1 MNITGNKVFITG
13 GGSGI
18 GLAVAEA
25 FLAEGNR
32 VVISGRDPEKLAAA
46 KRAHPELITVR
57 ADITD
62 EADVHR
68 VAEEFADT
76 NILVNNAGVG
86 RVRDFRT
93 GEGSLADLEQEIA
106 TNLTGTIRVTGLF
119 LPHLLEQ
126 PEAAIVSISSAL
138 AIAPLP
144 TLPVYSATKAA
155 IRSFSTA
162 LRYQLR
168 DTPVQVFEVL
178 PTFVDTPL
186 THDMTASKITPDTVA
201 RSVLDGI
208 RRNTNEIFVGQT
220 KAVYRISRLS
230 PALAQR
236 LVTKSMTLDQGEPGR
251 GSTEPPVQAKQVGR

>member
-1 MNITGNKVFITG
+1 MNISGNKVFITG

-25 FLAEGNR
+25 FLAEGSR

-46 KRAHPELITVR
+46 KRAHQELVTVR

-62 EADVHR
+62 EADVLR
-68 VAEEFADT
+68 VAAEFADT
-76 NILVNNAGVG
+76 TILVNNAGVG
-86 RVRDFRT
+86 RVRDFRS
-93 GEGSLADLEQEIA
+93 GAGALAGLELEIA
-106 TNLTGTIRVTGLF
+106 TNLTGAIRITGLF

-162 LRYQLR
+162 LRSQLR
-168 DTPVQVFEVL
+168 ETSVQVFEVL

-186 THDMTASKITPDTVA
+186 THGMTASKITPDTVA
-201 RSVLDGI
+201 RAILDGI

-236 LVTKSMTLDQGEPGR
+236 LVNKSMTLNQGESNR
-251 GSTEPPVQAKQVGR
+251 GATEPPAQAKEVGP

>member
-1 MNITGNKVFITG
+1 MNISGNKVFITG

-25 FLAEGNR
+25 FLAEGNH
-32 VVISGRDPEKLAAA
+32 VVISGRNPEKLDAA
-46 KRAHPELITVR
+46 KRAHTELVTVR

-62 EADVHR
+62 EADVRR

-76 NILVNNAGVG
+76 NILINNAGIG
-86 RVRDFRT
+86 RIRDFRS
-93 GEGSLADLEQEIA
+93 GEGSLAGLDQEIA
-106 TNLTGTIRVTGLF
+106 TNLTGTIRITGLF

-126 PEAAIVSISSAL
+126 PEAAIVSISSVL

-144 TLPVYSATKAA
+144 ALPVYSATKAA
-155 IRSFSTA
+155 VRSFSTA

-168 DTPVQVFEVL
+168 DTSVQVFEVL

-186 THDMTASKITPDTVA
+186 THGMTAAKITPDVVA
-201 RSVLDGI
+201 RAVLDGI
-208 RRNTNEIFVGQT
+208 RRDTGQIFVGQS

-236 LVTKSMTLDQGEPGR
+236 LVNKSMTLDQSEPGR
-251 GSTEPPVQAKQVGR
+251 GATEPSVQAKEVGR